1 VTGNMS
7 TEAGHALET
16 GRIAR
21 PDSVK
26 VWDLFVR
33 VCHWLL
39 VILFAV
45 AWYSGGI
52 WDNPHLAA
60 GYFIF
65 GLVVARIVWGF
76 VGSRHARFSDFI
88 YGPRTILLHIAD
100 MLRMRAPRYLGHNP
114 AGGAMVI
121 MLLATLIVVCISGVM
136 MTTDAFWGVKWVDRL
151 HETAST
157 IALVLVALHVGG
169 VIFASIEHGEN
180 LVRAMI
186 TGRKRTP

>member
-1 VTGNMS
+1 MTGNMS

-76 VGSRHARFSDFI
+76 VGSPHARFSDFI

-186 TGRKRTP
+186 IGRKRTP

>member
-1 VTGNMS
+1 MTGNMS

>member
-1 VTGNMS
+1 MTGNMS

-33 VCHWLL
+33 VFHWLL

-114 AGGAMVI
+114 AGGAMVLT
-121 MLLATLIVVCISGVM
+121 LLATLTVLCVSGVM

>member
-76 VGSRHARFSDFI
+76 VGSPHARFSDFI

-121 MLLATLIVVCISGVM
+121 MLLATLIVICISGVM

-186 TGRKRTP
+186 IGRKRTP

>member
-1 VTGNMS
+1 MSAETGH
-7 TEAGHALET
+7 TLEAGRET
-16 GRIAR
+16 R

-33 VCHWLL
+33 VFHWLL

-52 WDNPHLAA
+52 WDKPHLAA
-60 GYFIF
+60 GYFVLA
-65 GLVVARIVWGF
+65 LVVARIVWGF
-76 VGSRHARFSDFI
+76 VGSRYARFSDFI
-88 YGPRTILLHIAD
+88 YGPRAILRYMAD

-121 MLLATLIVVCISGVM
+121 TLLATLMVLCISGVM
-136 MTTDAFWGVKWVDRL
+136 MTTDAFWGVKWVDSL
-151 HETAST
+151 HAAAST
-157 IALVLVALHVGG
+157 IALVFVGLHVGG

-186 TGRKRTP
+186 TGRKRAP

>member
-1 VTGNMS
+1 MTGNMS

-76 VGSRHARFSDFI
+76 VGSPHARFSDFI

-121 MLLATLIVVCISGVM
+121 MLLATLIVICISGVM

>member
-1 VTGNMS
+1 MS
-7 TEAGHALET
+7 AETRQTLGAGYET
-16 GRIAR
+16 QSM
-21 PDSVK
+21 SVK

-121 MLLATLIVVCISGVM
+121 MLLATLIVICISGVM

>member
-1 VTGNMS
+1 MTGNMS

-121 MLLATLIVVCISGVM
+121 MLLATLIVICISGVM

-186 TGRKRTP
+186 IGRKRTP

>member
-76 VGSRHARFSDFI
+76 VGSPHARFSDFI

-186 TGRKRTP
+186 IGRKRTP